1 MLKRL
6 KALFIGDPL
15 ISTNEG
21 DDTHLLSKKQALAML
36 SSDALSSIAY
46 GPEQIILILVAVS
59 PLAIW
64 WSLPIGLMVLV
75 LLASLTISY
84 QQVIHAY
91 PKGGGAYVV
100 SSENLSPSWGLIAGG
115 SLLVDYMLTVAVSVS
130 SGADAITSA
139 FPVIKEHNL
148 AISVVLVLV
157 LMVMNLR
164 GLRESARSLMIPVY
178 LFIVS
183 ILFLLLYGSYQIIVG
198 HLPYMATTHIG
209 QSVSGVSMIL
219 LLRAFTS
226 GSASL
231 TGVEAISN
239 AVPFFKKPKE
249 KNASATLGFM
259 ALILGLMFAGIT
271 FLNFWLGILPSQHVT
286 VLAQIAKTVYGNSVL
301 GNVFFYIFQLATAF
315 ILAVAANTGFSAFP
329 MLSFNMAKNKY
340 MPHLFMEKGARLG
353 YSNGIITLALGAIA
367 LLFIFNGSTERLI
380 PLYTI
385 GVFIPF
391 ALSQT
396 GMVIH
401 WRRTLKHGYLGRSLA
416 NILGA
421 LICYGIILI
430 LLVFRLGD
438 IWPFFPIIIALL
450 GLFNAIK
457 RHYSNVAMQLRITEG
472 AKAIPYQ
479 GNTVLVLVGNMT
491 KASIPAIN
499 YARSIGQRV
508 LAMHVATLET
518 KEKDKELEEEFKDYF
533 PEIPLVMVESNYRD
547 IVKPTM
553 MFVQEILEESKK
565 NGHTLTV
572 VIPKFI
578 PKHGWQNVL
587 HNQMSLR
594 LRASLRWHEDIVIA
608 TYPYHLKK

>member
-198 HLPYMATTHIG
+198 HLPYMATAHIG

-239 AVPFFKKPKE
+239 AVPFFKKPK
-249 KNASATLGFM
+249 
-259 ALILGLMFAGIT
+259 
-271 FLNFWLGILPSQHVT
+271 
-286 VLAQIAKTVYGNSVL
+286 
-301 GNVFFYIFQLATAF
+301 
-315 ILAVAANTGFSAFP
+315 
-329 MLSFNMAKNKY
+329 
-340 MPHLFMEKGARLG
+340 
-353 YSNGIITLALGAIA
+353 
-367 LLFIFNGSTERLI
+367 
-380 PLYTI
+380 
-385 GVFIPF
+385 
-391 ALSQT
+391 
-396 GMVIH
+396 
-401 WRRTLKHGYLGRSLA
+401 
-416 NILGA
+416 
-421 LICYGIILI
+421 
-430 LLVFRLGD
+430 
-438 IWPFFPIIIALL
+438 
-450 GLFNAIK
+450 
-457 RHYSNVAMQLRITEG
+457 
-472 AKAIPYQ
+472 
-479 GNTVLVLVGNMT
+479 
-491 KASIPAIN
+491 
-499 YARSIGQRV
+499 
-508 LAMHVATLET
+508 
-518 KEKDKELEEEFKDYF
+518 
-533 PEIPLVMVESNYRD
+533 
-547 IVKPTM
+547 
-553 MFVQEILEESKK
+553 
-565 NGHTLTV
+565 
-572 VIPKFI
+572 
-578 PKHGWQNVL
+578 
-587 HNQMSLR
+587 
-594 LRASLRWHEDIVIA
+594 
-608 TYPYHLKK
+608 

>member
-183 ILFLLLYGSYQIIVG
+183 ILFLLLYGSYQII
-198 HLPYMATTHIG
+198 
-209 QSVSGVSMIL
+209 
-219 LLRAFTS
+219 
-226 GSASL
+226 
-231 TGVEAISN
+231 
-239 AVPFFKKPKE
+239 
-249 KNASATLGFM
+249 
-259 ALILGLMFAGIT
+259 
-271 FLNFWLGILPSQHVT
+271 
-286 VLAQIAKTVYGNSVL
+286 
-301 GNVFFYIFQLATAF
+301 
-315 ILAVAANTGFSAFP
+315 
-329 MLSFNMAKNKY
+329 
-340 MPHLFMEKGARLG
+340 
-353 YSNGIITLALGAIA
+353 
-367 LLFIFNGSTERLI
+367 
-380 PLYTI
+380 
-385 GVFIPF
+385 
-391 ALSQT
+391 
-396 GMVIH
+396 
-401 WRRTLKHGYLGRSLA
+401 
-416 NILGA
+416 
-421 LICYGIILI
+421 
-430 LLVFRLGD
+430 
-438 IWPFFPIIIALL
+438 
-450 GLFNAIK
+450 
-457 RHYSNVAMQLRITEG
+457 
-472 AKAIPYQ
+472 
-479 GNTVLVLVGNMT
+479 
-491 KASIPAIN
+491 
-499 YARSIGQRV
+499 
-508 LAMHVATLET
+508 
-518 KEKDKELEEEFKDYF
+518 
-533 PEIPLVMVESNYRD
+533 
-547 IVKPTM
+547 
-553 MFVQEILEESKK
+553 
-565 NGHTLTV
+565 
-572 VIPKFI
+572 
-578 PKHGWQNVL
+578 
-587 HNQMSLR
+587 
-594 LRASLRWHEDIVIA
+594 
-608 TYPYHLKK
+608 